1 MFSVVG
7 PKGEKGDD
15 GARGM
20 DGSPGIKLSK
30 YSVTYS
36 RLVLFC
42 FLCLTPLSTI
52 VQLYRGGQF
61 YWWGKSEFTE
71 KTIDLSQV
79 INKLYRI
86 MLYRVYFAINGARTH
101 NISGDKHW
109 LQNIFA

>member
-36 RLVLFC
+36 RLVWFC
-42 FLCLTPLSTI
+42 LLCLTPLSTI

-61 YWWGKSEFTE
+61 YWWGKSEF
-71 KTIDLSQV
+71 
-79 INKLYRI
+79 
-86 MLYRVYFAINGARTH
+86 AINGARTH
-101 NISGDKHW
+101 NFSGDKYW
-109 LQNIFA
+109 LQNIFV